1 MVICLTLFVLMMV
14 SLAMNKVPMG
24 VTGLATLAA
33 LVIFKCIEAKDALSC
48 FGNANVI
55 IIVGMFVVGAGLRK
69 TTLIGKIT
77 EFIRKVTGGNFKF
90 AYRGVII
97 LAILL
102 TSILKLA
109 RQYVSRLYSRLWI
122 PFVMNLVSVDL
133 KYIFH

>member
-1 MVICLTLFVLMMV
+1 MTASMVICLTLFVLMMV

-77 EFIRKVTGGNFKF
+77 KFIRKVTGGNFKF
-90 AYRGVII
+90 A
-97 LAILL
+97 
-102 TSILKLA
+102 
-109 RQYVSRLYSRLWI
+109 
-122 PFVMNLVSVDL
+122 
-133 KYIFH
+133 